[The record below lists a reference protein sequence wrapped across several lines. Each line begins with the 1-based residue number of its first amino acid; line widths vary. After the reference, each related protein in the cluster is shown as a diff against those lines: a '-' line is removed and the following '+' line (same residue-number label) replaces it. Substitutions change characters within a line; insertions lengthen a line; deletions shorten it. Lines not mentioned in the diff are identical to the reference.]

1 MDKLIEKN
9 WKKTLIFKESSLIKA
24 IKALE
29 KNGLQILL
37 VVDSN
42 DEFIGTL
49 TDGDI
54 RRAILKKIDLKSPV
68 YLAMNSNPIVTDNSI
83 DNEVA
88 KKIML
93 NKKIQKLPIV
103 EDGKV
108 IGIFDLMSSEVS
120 SKIDN
125 PFLIMAG
132 GKGLRLGSI
141 TKDKPKPM
149 VEVSGKPLI
158 QRIIENAKEEGF
170 INFYISLN
178 YLKNRIVEFLEKNE
192 NFGVNI
198 NFIVEKK
205 PLGTAGAISLFKP
218 DTDLPFLVTNADVL
232 TNLNYHKI
240 LKFHSKRNSHATM
253 AVNSFIH
260 QNSYGVVHADGFN
273 ITGFEE
279 KPISYSLINAGV
291 YVLNHRCISELSANE
306 YCDMPDLFLRLKDKK
321 YKTIIYPIYESWVDV
336 GKPEDISKAEEIKF
350 S

>member
-54 RRAILKKIDLKSPV
+54 RRAILKKIDLKSPL

-83 DNEVA
+83 DNEGA

-198 NFIVEKK
+198 NFIEEKK

-240 LKFHSKRNSHATM
+240 LKFHSLLH
-253 AVNSFIH
+253 
-260 QNSYGVVHADGFN
+260 Y
-273 ITGFEE
+273 
-279 KPISYSLINAGV
+279 LI
-291 YVLNHRCISELSANE
+291 
-306 YCDMPDLFLRLKDKK
+306 FL
-321 YKTIIYPIYESWVDV
+321 
-336 GKPEDISKAEEIKF
+336 
-350 S
+350 

>member
-42 DEFIGTL
+42 DDFIGTL

-158 QRIIENAKEEGF
+158 QRIIENSK
-170 INFYISLN
+170 
-178 YLKNRIVEFLEKNE
+178 VLE
-192 NFGVNI
+192 
-198 NFIVEKK
+198 
-205 PLGTAGAISLFKP
+205 
-218 DTDLPFLVTNADVL
+218 
-232 TNLNYHKI
+232 
-240 LKFHSKRNSHATM
+240 
-253 AVNSFIH
+253 
-260 QNSYGVVHADGFN
+260 
-273 ITGFEE
+273 
-279 KPISYSLINAGV
+279 
-291 YVLNHRCISELSANE
+291 
-306 YCDMPDLFLRLKDKK
+306 
-321 YKTIIYPIYESWVDV
+321 
-336 GKPEDISKAEEIKF
+336 
-350 S
+350 